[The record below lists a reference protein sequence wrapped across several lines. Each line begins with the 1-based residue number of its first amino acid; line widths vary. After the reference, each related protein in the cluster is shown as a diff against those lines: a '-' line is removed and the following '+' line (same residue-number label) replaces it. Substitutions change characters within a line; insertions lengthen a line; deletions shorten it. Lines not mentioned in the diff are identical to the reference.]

1 MKAIK
6 VMEKATITPKTK
18 SNYFDANETVQN
30 RVYKSLKLW
39 SMYVD
44 LEESF
49 GSFKVTNFKSI
60 TLSIISILKN
70 TFYFFA
76 IF

>member
-1 MKAIK
+1 MLIYFKSNPLKAIK
-6 VMEKATITPKTK
+6 VMEKATIIPKTK

-30 RVYKSLKLW
+30 RLYKSLKLW

-49 GSFKVTNFKSI
+49 GSFKVCTQ
-60 TLSIISILKN
+60 
-70 TFYFFA
+70 
-76 IF
+76 

>member
-6 VMEKATITPKTK
+6 VMEKATILPKTK
-18 SNYFDANETVQN
+18 TSYFDSNETVQN
-30 RVYKSLKLW
+30 RLYKSLKLW

-49 GSFKVTNFKSI
+49 GSFKVTIFK
-60 TLSIISILKN
+60 LL
-70 TFYFFA
+70 
-76 IF
+76 